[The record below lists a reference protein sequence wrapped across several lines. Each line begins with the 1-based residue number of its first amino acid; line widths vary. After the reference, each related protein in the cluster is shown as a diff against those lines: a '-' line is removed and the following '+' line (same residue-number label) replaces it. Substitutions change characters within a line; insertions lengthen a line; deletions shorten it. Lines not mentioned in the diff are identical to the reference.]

1 MDYKTSGVDIEAG
14 REFVSEIKQAV
25 EGTHTSNVIEGIG
38 GFGGLFRIPI
48 DSFKKPVLVSGTDG
62 VGTKLELAQSK
73 NFHFEVGIDLVAM
86 CMNDIIT
93 SGAKPLFF
101 LDYIATGKLDKK
113 QLLRVVQGI
122 SHGCGENNCSLL
134 GGETAEMPGFYS
146 KNKYDLAGFCVGIVD
161 EDKLINGKKVSEN
174 DLIIALKSN
183 GVHSNGFSLVRKIIQ
198 NNNQID
204 KEFEKVSHLNFYD
217 ELLKPTKIYNNVINQ
232 MLSENIEIKA
242 MSHITGGG
250 IPENLPRCI
259 PSNFI
264 PYINTSSWQIPTLF
278 KFLKEKGSIPEK
290 DFWNTFNLGVGFCL
304 IIDKQFKEAILSIC
318 NDHDIDSWEI
328 GKIVRKTDLTISKFL
343 PGILT

>member
-101 LDYIATGKLDKK
+101 LII
-113 QLLRVVQGI
+113 LLLVSLIRTIIEGCSRI

-146 KNKYDLAGFCVGIVD
+146 KNKYDLAGFCV
-161 EDKLINGKKVSEN
+161 E
-174 DLIIALKSN
+174 
-183 GVHSNGFSLVRKIIQ
+183 
-198 NNNQID
+198 
-204 KEFEKVSHLNFYD
+204 
-217 ELLKPTKIYNNVINQ
+217 
-232 MLSENIEIKA
+232 
-242 MSHITGGG
+242 
-250 IPENLPRCI
+250 
-259 PSNFI
+259 
-264 PYINTSSWQIPTLF
+264 
-278 KFLKEKGSIPEK
+278 
-290 DFWNTFNLGVGFCL
+290 
-304 IIDKQFKEAILSIC
+304 
-318 NDHDIDSWEI
+318 
-328 GKIVRKTDLTISKFL
+328 
-343 PGILT
+343 

>member
-38 GFGGLFRIPI
+38 GFGGFFRIPI

-122 SHGCGENNCSLL
+122 SHSCRENNCSLL
-134 GGETAEMPGFYS
+134 GGETAEMPGFYGEDEYDLCGTIIGVVDEKNLLS
-146 KNKYDLAGFCVGIVD
+146 KRKVESEDILIGLPSTGLHTNGYSLARKVLLDKYDINEHISSIDSKLSDGLLAIHKSYLSVMDQILTEEWLVG
-161 EDKLINGKKVSEN
+161 L
-174 DLIIALKSN
+174 
-183 GVHSNGFSLVRKIIQ
+183 
-198 NNNQID
+198 
-204 KEFEKVSHLNFYD
+204 SH
-217 ELLKPTKIYNNVINQ
+217 V
-232 MLSENIEIKA
+232 
-242 MSHITGGG
+242 TGGG
-250 IPENLPRCI
+250 LVGNTNRIIDKNQTLDI
-259 PSNFI
+259 DWNKWKWPSIFKLIQDSGNV
-264 PYINTSSWQIPTLF
+264 PTDDM
-278 KFLKEKGSIPEK
+278 KKS
-290 DFWNTFNLGVGFCL
+290 FNLGIGMVMIVKKNYL
-304 IIDKQFKEAILSIC
+304 KDAINYLESKKEEY
-318 NDHDIDSWEI
+318 HVI
-328 GKIVRKTDLTISKFL
+328 GKVV
-343 PGILT
+343 

>member
-1 MDYKTSGVDIEAG
+1 
-14 REFVSEIKQAV
+14 
-25 EGTHTSNVIEGIG
+25 
-38 GFGGLFRIPI
+38 
-48 DSFKKPVLVSGTDG
+48 
-62 VGTKLELAQSK
+62 
-73 NFHFEVGIDLVAM
+73 
-86 CMNDIIT
+86 MNDIIT

-122 SHGCGENNCSLL
+122 SHGCGENNCALL

-146 KNKYDLAGFCVGIVD
+146 KNRYDLAGFCVGIVD

-232 MLSENIEIKA
+232 ILSENIEIKA

-259 PSNFI
+259 PVNFI
-264 PYINTSSWQIPTLF
+264 PYIDTKSWDIPILF
-278 KFLKEKGSIPEK
+278 KFLKEVGMIPEK

-304 IIDKQFKEAILSIC
+304 IIDKQFKNPVLSIC
-318 NDHDIDSWEI
+318 EANDIESWEI
-328 GKIVRKTDLTISKFL
+328 GKIVQKDNSINNKFL
-343 PGILT
+343 PEILT

>member
-113 QLLRVVQGI
+113 QLLRGVQGI

-161 EDKLINGKKVSEN
+161 EDKPVSYTHLTLPTS
-174 DLIIALKSN
+174 DL
-183 GVHSNGFSLVRKIIQ
+183 V
-198 NNNQID
+198 
-204 KEFEKVSHLNFYD
+204 
-217 ELLKPTKIYNNVINQ
+217 
-232 MLSENIEIKA
+232 
-242 MSHITGGG
+242 
-250 IPENLPRCI
+250 
-259 PSNFI
+259 
-264 PYINTSSWQIPTLF
+264 
-278 KFLKEKGSIPEK
+278 
-290 DFWNTFNLGVGFCL
+290 
-304 IIDKQFKEAILSIC
+304 
-318 NDHDIDSWEI
+318 
-328 GKIVRKTDLTISKFL
+328 
-343 PGILT
+343 